1 MSDAPDT
8 PSLPRT
14 LYGSLIIAY
23 IILALL
29 EPAAPFAVYTRIV
42 ALILPVAIGVAL
54 FRSSRSIKEHS
65 RIRIDRKGT
74 PEQRA
79 AAKDLLRKA
88 DGYENSRAV
97 ALALALAILSL
108 LVFQLIAA
116 VRVGVSFIPAVAL
129 AVCSLVLL
137 RLSRLVV
144 EREQEALTDGIERI
158 TGAPSTPLGYGELD
172 MGVGYRFV
180 ASNYSNLPSDPS
192 DWVERR

>member
-14 LYGSLIIAY
+14 LYGSLIITY

-29 EPAAPFAVYTRIV
+29 EPAAPFAVFTRIV

-88 DGYENSRAV
+88 DGYENARAV
-97 ALALALAILSL
+97 AITLALVILSL
-108 LVFQLIAA
+108 LVFQLVAA
-116 VRVGVSFIPAVAL
+116 IRVGASFIPAVAL
-129 AVCSLVLL
+129 AVCSLALL
-137 RLSRLVV
+137 WLSRSVV
-144 EREQEALTDGIERI
+144 EWEQGALTSDIEQI
-158 TGAPSTPLGYGELD
+158 TGTPAVTLGYNELD

-180 ASNYSNLPSDPS
+180 AANFSLLPLVPS
-192 DWVERR
+192 AWVERR

>member
-14 LYGSLIIAY
+14 LYGSLIITY

-29 EPAAPFAVYTRIV
+29 EPAAPFAVFTRIV

-88 DGYENSRAV
+88 DGYENARAV
-97 ALALALAILSL
+97 AITLALVILSL
-108 LVFQLIAA
+108 LVFQLVAA
-116 VRVGVSFIPAVAL
+116 IRVGASFIPAVAL
-129 AVCSLVLL
+129 AVCSLALL
-137 RLSRLVV
+137 WLSRSVV
-144 EREQEALTDGIERI
+144 EWEQGALTSDIEQI
-158 TGAPSTPLGYGELD
+158 TGTPAVTLGYNELD

-180 ASNYSNLPSDPS
+180 AANFSLLHLDPS
-192 DWVERR
+192 AWVERR

>member
-1 MSDAPDT
+1 MSDFPDT
-8 PSLPRT
+8 PKLPRV
-14 LYGSLIIAY
+14 LYAILVAAY
-23 IILALL
+23 IPLGLL
-29 EPAAPFAVYTRIV
+29 EPAAPFAVFTRIV

>member
-14 LYGSLIIAY
+14 LYGSLIITY

-29 EPAAPFAVYTRIV
+29 EPAAPFAVFTRIV

>member
-29 EPAAPFAVYTRIV
+29 EPAAPFAVFTRIV

-192 DWVERR
+192 DWIERR

>member
-14 LYGSLIIAY
+14 LYGSLIITY

-29 EPAAPFAVYTRIV
+29 EPAAPFAVFTRIV

-88 DGYENSRAV
+88 DGYENARAV
-97 ALALALAILSL
+97 AITLALVILSL
-108 LVFQLIAA
+108 LVFQLVAA
-116 VRVGVSFIPAVAL
+116 IRVGASFIPAVAL
-129 AVCSLVLL
+129 AVCSLALL
-137 RLSRLVV
+137 WLSRSVV
-144 EREQEALTDGIERI
+144 EWEQGALTSDIEQI
-158 TGAPSTPLGYGELD
+158 TGTPAVTLGYNELD

-180 ASNYSNLPSDPS
+180 AANFSLLPLDPS
-192 DWVERR
+192 AWVERR

>member
-29 EPAAPFAVYTRIV
+29 EPAAPFAVFTRIV

-180 ASNYSNLPSDPS
+180 ASNYSNLPSVPS

>member
-29 EPAAPFAVYTRIV
+29 EPAAPFAVFTRIV

-97 ALALALAILSL
+97 VLALALAILSL

-158 TGAPSTPLGYGELD
+158 MGAPSTPLGYGELD